1 MRQHANLVPRL
12 VIWSAEKQYKA
23 QIYDIMKIGSIM
35 TNLFG
40 SITLHK
46 MKLQTCHLHR
56 IKAHGCGHV
65 ISSREIIPI
74 ERSRA
79 ETDQRCPDHTFLRM
93 RRWANT
99 LLTGITL
106 RQYRSLLYE
115 LLMAPGNVF
124 QHCAS
129 ARKFGARIHDLEC
142 GEAISSPNIIIS

>member
-1 MRQHANLVPRL
+1 
-12 VIWSAEKQYKA
+12 
-23 QIYDIMKIGSIM
+23 M

-46 MKLQTCHLHR
+46 MKLQTRRLHR

-65 ISSREIIPI
+65 ISSPELIPI
-74 ERSRA
+74 EQSRA
-79 ETDQRCPDHTFLRM
+79 EHDQRCPDHTLLWM

-129 ARKFGARIHDLEC
+129 AREFGAQICDLEC
-142 GEAISSPNIIIS
+142 GEAI